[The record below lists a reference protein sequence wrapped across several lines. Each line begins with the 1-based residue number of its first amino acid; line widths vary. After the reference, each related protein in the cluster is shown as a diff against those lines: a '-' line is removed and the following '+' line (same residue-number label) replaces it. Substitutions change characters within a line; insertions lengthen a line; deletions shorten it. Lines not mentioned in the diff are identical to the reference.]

1 MKIAEKKLF
10 IGTMFQQGCQIL
22 ILTII
27 IFRGKYYGKEI
38 FNDENRSEETG
49 YGIEE
54 SEEPSVNTFSKE
66 IIKEA
71 KLFDNE
77 TKRNKENRKNELIK
91 NCKEE
96 IKIIHENESISIEE
110 IQKKSSIKIKEILEN
125 YSIKIEDE
133 LNKLE
138 AKREKEKVAYLN
150 DKEKSIRERIKKE
163 NLAKQQEQESD
174 FNKFEKILSIDPK
187 NKEAIDKMRKS
198 EEKNL

>member
-1 MKIAEKKLF
+1 ME
-10 IGTMFQQGCQIL
+10 
-22 ILTII
+22 
-27 IFRGKYYGKEI
+27 KEI
-38 FNDENRSEETG
+38 FDENRIEETG

-54 SEEPSVNTFSKE
+54 LEDPSVNTFSKE

-96 IKIIHENESISIEE
+96 IKIIHENESILVEE
-110 IQKKSSIKIKEILEN
+110 IQKKSSIKIKEIQEN